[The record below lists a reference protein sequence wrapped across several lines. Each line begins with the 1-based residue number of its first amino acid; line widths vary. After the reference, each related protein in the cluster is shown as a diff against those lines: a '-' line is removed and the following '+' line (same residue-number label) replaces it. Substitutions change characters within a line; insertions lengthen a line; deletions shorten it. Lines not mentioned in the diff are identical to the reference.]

1 MLAVVF
7 SLLGFELIGVGFAVG
22 LIPTLELFAMFLVVD
37 FVFRTDLFPVG
48 LIIDAVGVAL
58 LLAMR
63 FMVSLAPRKI
73 LLAVF
78 LIPGLSIRLELIIF
92 RSALQFTIG
101 GFGPSSLELL
111 VVEILDNSGFI
122 SFLVKLSLR
131 CVRHVCPA
139 KSSINPP
146 I

>member
-7 SLLGFELIGVGFAVG
+7 SLLGFELIGVDFAVG
-22 LIPTLELFAMFLVVD
+22 LIPTPELFAMFLVVD
-37 FVFRTDLFPVG
+37 FVFRTDLFPVD

-58 LLAMR
+58 LLTMC
-63 FMVSLAPRKI
+63 FMVSLAPCKI

-111 VVEILDNSGFI
+111 VVEILDNSGLI
-122 SFLVKLSLR
+122 DILIKLSLR

>member
-7 SLLGFELIGVGFAVG
+7 SLLGFELIGVDFAVG
-22 LIPTLELFAMFLVVD
+22 LIPTPELFAMFLVVD

-48 LIIDAVGVAL
+48 LIIDAGGVAL

-131 CVRHVCPA
+131 CVRHVCTA